1 MAERFLRP
9 DKDQLFRRSA
19 VWEKVFWKGSE
30 LCQRAPKGS
39 STSTPSPTTRN
50 TGLSASSATKCTT
63 RSSLSRTM
71 SKRTLRSATL
81 SVKSA
86 VRASSRRTIYRSTRN
101 ARSASKTKS
110 RRSSHMYHK
119 HKLLHQWWIR
129 PTKSSCRLSRTFR
142 TEDERE
148 IKVLP

>member
-9 DKDQLFRRSA
+9 DKDQLLLPRSA

-50 TGLSASSATKCTT
+50 TGSSASSATKFTT

-71 SKRTLRSATL
+71 SKRTLRSATS

-101 ARSASKTKS
+101 ARSASRTKS
-110 RRSSHMYHK
+110 RRSSHMYRK

-129 PTKSSCRLSRTFR
+129 PTNSCRLSRTFR
-142 TEDERE
+142 TEDECE
-148 IKVLP
+148 IEVMP